1 MDCSPP
7 GSSVHGIFQAR
18 VLEWGAIGFSDMK
31 LIALQKISTQKYVLP
46 RHNIIKLSKIKDKGR
61 IFRKAREKS
70 SHIGELPW
78 DYDWVLQ
85 QKPCCPGKSR
95 IYSKCL
101 KEKIVTTENSVEVPK
116 KIKNRATLVVSLL
129 SCVQAL
135 QLHGL
140 QPARF
145 LCPWDFPGTN
155 IGVGS
160 HFLLQ
165 RIFLTQRTTLWATS
179 STSG

>member
-1 MDCSPP
+1 M
-7 GSSVHGIFQAR
+7 
-18 VLEWGAIGFSDMK
+18 IGF
-31 LIALQKISTQKYVLP
+31 
-46 RHNIIKLSKIKDKGR
+46 
-61 IFRKAREKS
+61 
-70 SHIGELPW
+70 
-78 DYDWVLQ
+78 
-85 QKPCCPGKSR
+85 CSR
-95 IYSKCL
+95 NLTVQERVEYIQCL

-165 RIFLTQRTTLWATS
+165 RIFLT
-179 STSG
+179 